1 NQSKDYSYSLTAG
14 LTRNFADNFGGSVF
28 YTYSQ
33 AKDVQNLT
41 SSTAFS
47 QYRFG
52 RSYSGR
58 QDELNTT
65 TSLFEQPHRI
75 VATASYTAP
84 TRTTLTV
91 LYRGESGQAYNYV
104 SSGDLNGDGFTQNDP
119 IYVPTGPTDPRGP
132 QFDDVGYAFTAQEQS
147 DAFYS
152 FIEGA
157 ECLREQRGQI
167 MERNS
172 CRSPFHNQVDLAVE
186 QAIPTF
192 RGQNLTLR
200 VDVI

>member
-1 NQSKDYSYSLTAG
+1 
-14 LTRNFADNFGGSVF
+14 
-28 YTYSQ
+28 
-33 AKDVQNLT
+33 
-41 SSTAFS
+41 
-47 QYRFG
+47 
-52 RSYSGR
+52 
-58 QDELNTT
+58 
-65 TSLFEQPHRI
+65 
-75 VATASYTAP
+75 
-84 TRTTLTV
+84 
-91 LYRGESGQAYNYV
+91 
-104 SSGDLNGDGFTQNDP
+104 
-119 IYVPTGPTDPRGP
+119 
-132 QFDDVGYAFTAQEQS
+132 FTAQEQS

-200 VDVI
+200 VDVINFLNLVNEDWGVLESQGFASQNLYDQRGVSNGNSLATGVPVVRFNPNYSQFTD